1 MGKYIGVLIGILLG
15 ISIAGIIYLIT
26 IYIYKERCR
35 MEKENKFIYK
45 SILEGR
51 KSVCYYYDLE
61 EKRFLYLSPAIEKIL
76 GWNRDMIYKNF
87 SYILEAVHPEDLWRL
102 EKNIVGDI
110 DFTKPSILRYKN
122 SKGDYIWT
130 EDDISPVYK
139 NNKLIALTG
148 CLSDISW
155 RKNLEEII
163 TYKDNYDAL
172 TGVYNRQ
179 YFQWW
184 FERLHKDKNSRIA
197 LIICELTGMKSSNN
211 NLGLHKGNNII
222 KNTSEFLKSF
232 SQEEGMIFRIGGDEF
247 AFFYLDIDYE
257 RVNKIVST
265 IKSKI
270 ESFKVEYSI
279 PPTVDIIIAHSY
291 SLSSLGR
298 MDKLME
304 STTNMINEF
313 KAL

>member
-1 MGKYIGVLIGILLG
+1 
-15 ISIAGIIYLIT
+15 
-26 IYIYKERCR
+26 

-61 EKRFLYLSPAIEKIL
+61 EKRFLYLSPAIEKVL

-87 SYILEAVHPEDLWRL
+87 SYLLEAVHPEDLWRL

-222 KNTSEFLKSF
+222 KNTAEFLKSY
-232 SQEEGMIFRIGGDEF
+232 SGEEGMLFRIGGDEF
-247 AFFYLDIDYE
+247 ALIYLDIDSD
-257 RVNKIVST
+257 RVNEIIDS
-265 IKSKI
+265 IKAQI
-270 ESFKVEYSI
+270 ESYKGEYNI
-279 PPTVDIIIAHSY
+279 PAAVDIIIAHSY
-291 SLSSLGR
+291 SLSSLGI

-304 STTNMINEF
+304 SVTNMINEY